1 MKFRVAGADSLI
13 IEFGNEINTQ
23 THKLVMTNYEKLKPY
38 FLEVTPSYTTIL
50 IKYGVDKTYDDT
62 VDKIKELLVYDVEEA
77 EQNSKIITIGAYYD
91 ESVGYDLK
99 RVAEYHKISVKDVIK
114 IHSSKVYDVYA
125 IGFLPGFA
133 YMGTVDIPTPRVEP
147 RDEVAKGS
155 VGIAGG
161 QTGIYPMKSP
171 GGWNIIARTY
181 EKLFDENIDG
191 FSLLKVGDRVKF
203 EPVTKEEFINRGGQ
217 IEGD

>member
-13 IEFGNEINTQ
+13 IEFGDVISPL
-23 THKLVMTNYEKLKPY
+23 THRLVMKNYHILKPL

-50 IKYGVDKTYDDT
+50 VKYGIDRTFEDVVESLK
-62 VDKIKELLVYDVEEA
+62 KILSFDADEEA
-77 EQNSKIITIGAYYD
+77 ENVKTVVIPAFYD

-99 RVAEYHKISVKDVIK
+99 RVAEYHKISINDVIK
-114 IHSSKVYDVYA
+114 RHSSKIYDVYA

-133 YMGTVDIPTPRVEP
+133 YMGIVDIPTPRIPP
-147 RDEVAKGS
+147 RSEVAKGS
-155 VGIAGG
+155 IGIAGE

-181 EKLFDENIDG
+181 KEMFNESIEG

-203 EPVTKEEFINRGGQ
+203 EPVSRSEFINRGGE
-217 IEGD
+217 ID